1 MADFHFQVIKEDLK
15 CQARLGRMITSHGEV
30 ITPVFVPVG
39 TQGTVKSLT
48 PEDLI
53 DIGIE
58 ILLGN
63 TYHLYLR
70 PGVEVIERFGG
81 LHRFIH
87 WERPILTDSGGFQ
100 VYSLASLRNITEEG
114 VTFRSHL
121 DGGEHFFSPEKSIEI
136 QQAFGSDI
144 MMTLDEC
151 ISYPATHGYAEF
163 STDLTTRWAR
173 RCLGRKR
180 GREQALFAVV
190 QGGMYHDLRERSARD
205 LVGLGFDGYALG
217 GLSVGE
223 SKEMMYQIM
232 EFTLPLLPKDRP
244 RYVMGVGKPEDLV
257 ETVRRGADLF
267 DCVLPT
273 RNARNGMLFTSFGK
287 VMIKR
292 PEYAQDKGPIDNSC
306 GCYTCRNYSRAY
318 LRHLFLAQEILSARL
333 NTIHNLYYYAC
344 LMEEIRKSIAQDR
357 FLSFVQDFYS
367 RRGRDEE
374 SLNPNGC
381 EKGGS

>member
-1 MADFHFQVIKEDLK
+1 MADFNFQVIKEDPK
-15 CQARLGRMITSHGEV
+15 SQARLGRIITGHGEI

-53 DIGIE
+53 DLGIE

-70 PGVEVIERFGG
+70 PGVEVIARFGG

-100 VYSLASLRNITEEG
+100 VYSLASLRKISEEG

-136 QQAFGSDI
+136 QQTFGSDI

-151 ISYPATHGYAEF
+151 IPYPATYGYAEF

-173 RCLGRKR
+173 RCLAKKKGA
-180 GREQALFAVV
+180 EQALFAVV
-190 QGGMYHDLRERSARD
+190 QGGMYPDLRERSATALVD
-205 LVGLGFDGYALG
+205 LSFDGYALG

-223 SKEMMYQIM
+223 SKETMHQIM
-232 EFTLPLLPKDRP
+232 DFTLPLLPKDRP
-244 RYVMGVGKPEDLV
+244 RYAMGVGKPEDLV

-267 DCVLPT
+267 DCVMPT
-273 RNARNGMLFTSFGK
+273 RNARNGMLFTSFGR
-287 VMIKR
+287 VLIKR
-292 PEYAQDKGPIDNSC
+292 PEYASDEGPIDSSC

-318 LRHLFLAQEILSARL
+318 LRHLFLAQEILSPRL
-333 NTIHNLYYYAC
+333 NTIHNLYYYAS
-344 LMEEIRKSIAQDR
+344 LMDGIRKGIAQGQ
-357 FLSFVQDFYS
+357 FLSFVQDFYG
-367 RRGRDEE
+367 RRGIHPEGERR
-374 SLNPNGC
+374 
-381 EKGGS
+381 